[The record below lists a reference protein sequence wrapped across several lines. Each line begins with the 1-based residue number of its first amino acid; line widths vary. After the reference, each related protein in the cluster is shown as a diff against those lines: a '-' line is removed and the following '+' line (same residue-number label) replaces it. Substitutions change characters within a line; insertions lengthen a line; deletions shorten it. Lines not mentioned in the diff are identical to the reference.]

1 MDHPSPARASFLLD
15 RTELRHEGTITDQR
29 VATTGP
35 RGTLLDQKEPIP
47 DIINPVQDLRGSILG
62 MREPMIKA

>member
-1 MDHPSPARASFLLD
+1 MDHPSPARANFLLD
-15 RTELRHEGTITDQR
+15 RTDLRHEGTITDQR

-47 DIINPVQDLRGSILG
+47 DIINPVQDLRGSVLG
-62 MREPMIKA
+62 MREPMITA